1 MIDLAAK
8 AGHSGRDG
16 AWGKMLTS
24 FLDWGITP
32 VSCQWSRL
40 RQRGAQATERNGVPE
55 PRLQLQKAAPPGARW
70 ERRPERRTEG
80 RKDYE
85 SRRAGHVRTKGTAES
100 FQH

>member
-40 RQRGAQATERNGVPE
+40 RQRGG
-55 PRLQLQKAAPPGARW
+55 PGYR
-70 ERRPERRTEG
+70 EKRGP
-80 RKDYE
+80 
-85 SRRAGHVRTKGTAES
+85 
-100 FQH
+100 